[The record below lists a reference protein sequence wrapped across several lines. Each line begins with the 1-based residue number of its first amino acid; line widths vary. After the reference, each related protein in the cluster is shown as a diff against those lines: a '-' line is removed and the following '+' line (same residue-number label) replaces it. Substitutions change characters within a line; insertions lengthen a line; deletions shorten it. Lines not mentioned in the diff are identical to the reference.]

1 MTTLSAHQ
9 SAYEADFDPLD
20 TQHAIPYEG
29 YATLRKEKPIVQT
42 ASGVWFLSRQADII
56 AAAKAVD
63 TFRASFR
70 EPGTVIPP
78 EEMLISE
85 IPEPRHG
92 RIRKI
97 VNSAIAAHRLSRV
110 EGVARALTE
119 ELVDKAL
126 GEKEVDLVKDLVVP
140 IPASVIAHL
149 LGAPP
154 EDFQKWADW
163 SDEVVQGDYP
173 RFNRNDRGEGLGG
186 AHPEF
191 AAYIDEMIATRRASD
206 DPPDDFV
213 TRLLGTEVDGNRL
226 TMIEL
231 RTLLAFLLVSGN
243 ETTRHLLSNL
253 VYRITQDPT
262 LLPSLQADRSLIPN
276 AVEESLRFDP
286 PVLVLMRECIQDTE
300 IEGAK
305 IRAGDPIAFGL
316 ASANRDE
323 SVYPDPNVFRLDR
336 PQPKAHAA
344 FGGGPHVC
352 PGASLARLEGRI
364 LLEVLVD
371 RVEKVQLSSGNACE
385 KVPVFWANGIGSLRG
400 SLTPI

>member
-1 MTTLSAHQ
+1 MAILSAHQ
-9 SAYEADFDPLD
+9 ADFDPLD
-20 TQHAIPYEG
+20 TQHSIPYEG
-29 YATLRKEKPIVQT
+29 YAKLRKEKPVVQT

-92 RIRKI
+92 RMRKI
-97 VNSAIAAHRLSRV
+97 VNSAIAGHRLNRV

-119 ELVDKAL
+119 DLVEKAL
-126 GEKEVDLVKDLVVP
+126 ASEEVDLVQDLVVP

-173 RFNRNDRGEGLGG
+173 RLNRNERGEGLGG

-191 AAYIDEMIATRRASD
+191 AAYIDEMIAVRRAAE

-213 TRLLGTEVDGNRL
+213 TRLLSTEVDGNRL

-253 VYRITQDPT
+253 IYRLAQDPT
-262 LLPSLQADRSLIPN
+262 LLPALQANPDLIPN

-323 SVYPDPNVFRLDR
+323 AVYPDPNVFRLDR

-371 RVEKVQLSSGNACE
+371 RVGKVELSPGNVCG
-385 KVPVFWANGIGSLRG
+385 KVPIFWANGIGSLRG
-400 SLTPI
+400 SLSRREA

>member
-1 MTTLSAHQ
+1 MTDLSSYA
-9 SAYEADFDPLD
+9 ADFDPLD
-20 TQHAIPYEG
+20 TVKAIPYEG
-29 YATLRKEKPIVQT
+29 YALLRKEKPIVRT
-42 ASGVWFLSRQADII
+42 ESGVWFLSRQADII

-92 RIRKI
+92 RMRKI
-97 VNSAIAAHRLSRV
+97 VNSAIAAHRLARV
-110 EGVARALTE
+110 EGVARELTE
-119 ELVDKAL
+119 SLVDEAF
-126 GEKEVDLVKDLVVP
+126 GRDEVDLVKDIVVP

-154 EDFQKWADW
+154 EDYQKWADW

-173 RFNRNDRGEGLGG
+173 RLNRNHRGEGLAG

-191 AAYIDEMIATRRASD
+191 AAYIDAMIQDRRESAS
-206 DPPDDFV
+206 PPDDFV
-213 TRLLGTEVDGNRL
+213 TRLLSTEVDGNRL

-253 VYRITQDPT
+253 VHRITMDPE
-262 LLPSLQADRSLIPN
+262 LLPALRADPSLIPN

-286 PVLVLMRECIQDTE
+286 PVVVLMRECIQDTV
-300 IEGAK
+300 IEGAE

-323 SVYPDPNVFRLDR
+323 AVYADPNVFRLDR
-336 PQPKAHAA
+336 KQPKAHAA

-371 RVEKVQLSSGNACE
+371 RVDSIRLAPGVDREKVAL
-385 KVPVFWANGIGSLRG
+385 FWANGIPSLSGRV
-400 SLTPI
+400 TPQR